1 MARLPRCL
9 SVNQTN
15 DADVRIDLSTAT
27 VQKNIDLANRVR
39 DLERELQVW
48 KIAQNASQDEVE
60 RGKKESQQEKLILE
74 QRISTLES
82 EKASIALMWLILS
95 RLIVAG

>member
-1 MARLPRCL
+1 M
-9 SVNQTN
+9 NQTN

>member
-1 MARLPRCL
+1 M
-9 SVNQTN
+9 NQTN

-60 RGKKESQQEKLILE
+60 RGKKERQQEKVILE

-82 EKASIALMWLILS
+82 EKASIAFMWLILS